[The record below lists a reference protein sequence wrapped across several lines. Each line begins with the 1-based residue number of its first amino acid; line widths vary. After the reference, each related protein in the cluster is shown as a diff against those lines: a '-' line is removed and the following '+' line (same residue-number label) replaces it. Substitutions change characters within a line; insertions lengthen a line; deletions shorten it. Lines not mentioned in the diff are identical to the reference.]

1 MSQES
6 DEKQEM
12 RAEYDIRGGVRGK
25 YFRSYGEAAIHIAF
39 EETSLI
45 AVSTTSTPLICSI
58 TRAAV
63 YPPAFPSPKV
73 RVGSHEAV
81 RIA

>member
-1 MSQES
+1 
-6 DEKQEM
+6 
-12 RAEYDIRGGVRGK
+12 
-25 YFRSYGEAAIHIAF
+25 
-39 EETSLI
+39 LI